1 MSYDWHVGNPSD
13 GCASELNIECGARRG
28 REAMDVGNSPKPV
41 HGLTATAPGIWG
53 EVGP

>member
-13 GCASELNIECGARRG
+13 ECASELSIECGARRG

-41 HGLTATAPGIWG
+41 HGLTVN
-53 EVGP
+53 VGAVKLLSGQ